1 MKITTYQGGITL
13 CVCALALVSCSSM
26 LYATEGVGN
35 MAVGGVMRDAENRA
49 RTAAP
54 QKEPTNIPDVNA
66 SGGAKPVQTK
76 AQGKVLGPI
85 ESVKIFGSVEFAERR
100 DLAESEQ
107 PSEDGV
113 NYKGKTVAEMI
124 LSELGPEGDKT
135 EADVIL
141 ALSNVQR
148 NLRKYGFFLVKIL
161 PVDMKLVDSYDKQA
175 KMLSVVVDE
184 GRFGKVNVKF
194 SGVDDEDESDDDL
207 NDGQGNTNAVA
218 KSKWTWFS
226 HEQVVKRFKDLTEG
240 TTFDYARLRRALFD
254 ANSHPDLII
263 NTYIDARGQVS
274 GEGKNRRI
282 ERYADLELTVFE
294 SMPLHMVWEINN
306 YGMEEV
312 EEWQTSLTVQYL
324 NLTKHDDVLT
334 FSPAMSFGGELF
346 SLAGSYMMPHEWW
359 KGGNTTIY
367 GGYSYLDV
375 DNVVPRVDLEGTGWF
390 IGLQHSEAL
399 VNSDD
404 HHLALSAGILW
415 RYIEDQYTAYGK
427 YKLNERGASIMPM
440 SLALSYTRK
449 RHDALGGRNFATVQ
463 GVLNVAS
470 TGDELD
476 EMWTDAD
483 ERYWILRWQLA
494 RLQPLFGWENSATGK
509 DDLHQWMLFMK
520 FEGQYSTDTLI
531 PVEKLSMGGYNCMRG
546 YHSRGYLGD
555 YGVYGTFELRT
566 PILVDAFSA
575 MFGDR
580 RNKTPIDRIQFLGF
594 LDWGWTAFND
604 LPSGFDDNEFIYSA
618 GFGARLSVTKYTQ
631 LKCDVAFPL
640 RDTDWADDDNME
652 VYFSVQTQF

>member
-1 MKITTYQGGITL
+1 MEEKTSRRETVMCI
-13 CVCALALVSCSSM
+13 CAFALVSCCSM
-26 LYATEGVGN
+26 LYAADGVGP

-49 RTAAP
+49 QTAAP
-54 QKEPTNIPDVNA
+54 QKNPTNIPDVNA
-66 SGGAKPVQTK
+66 AGGGKVVQQE

-85 ESVKIFGSVEFAERR
+85 ETVKVLGSVEFAERR
-100 DLAESEQ
+100 DLAETESDSGE
-107 PSEDGV
+107 SAG
-113 NYKGKTVAEMI
+113 YKGKTIAEMI
-124 LSELGPEGDKT
+124 LSELGQEGDKT
-135 EADVIL
+135 EADVVQ

-148 NLRKYGFFLVKIL
+148 NLRKWGFFLVKIL
-161 PVDMKLVDSYDKQA
+161 PAGMDIPNSYDKGA
-175 KMLSVVVDE
+175 KALSVVVDE

-194 SGVDDEDESDDDL
+194 SGVEEDDESDDDA
-207 NDGQGNTNAVA
+207 NDGTNGVA
-218 KSKWTWFS
+218 KSRWTWFS
-226 HEQVVKRFKDLTEG
+226 HEQVSNRFKDLKEG

-254 ANSHPDLII
+254 ANSHPDLTID
-263 NTYIDARGQVS
+263 TYIGVRGQFT
-274 GEGKNRRI
+274 GDGKDMRI
-282 ERYADLELTVFE
+282 ERYADLELTVVE

-312 EEWQTSLTVQYL
+312 EEWQTSLTIQYL

-359 KGGNTTIY
+359 KGGNTTLY

-390 IGLQHSEAL
+390 VGLQHSETL

-404 HHLALSAGILW
+404 HHLAISAGILW

-427 YKLNERGASIMPM
+427 YKLNERGASILPM

-494 RLQPLFGWENSATGK
+494 RLQPLFGWYNAATEK

-555 YGVYGTFELRT
+555 YGVYGTVELRT
-566 PILVDAFSA
+566 PILVDAISA
-575 MFGDR
+575 VFGDR
-580 RNKTPIDRIQFLGF
+580 KNKSPIDRMQFLGF
-594 LDWGWTAFND
+594 IDWGWTTFND

-618 GFGARLSVTKYTQ
+618 GLGARLSVTKYTQ

-640 RDTDWADDDNME
+640 RDTDWAEDDNME